1 MTSGHVFV
9 REPVNQVPDLQYKTY
24 FIYLEYRL
32 QLPVLPLYHSFASTA
47 RSSILNTFDQLN
59 HSVDIVP
66 LANILILFLLHHF
79 NAVVQN
85 SVIQFEDVA

>member
-9 REPVNQVPDLQYKTY
+9 REPVNQVPDLQCKTD

-32 QLPVLPLYHSFASTA
+32 QLSVLPLYHSFAFTA

-59 HSVDIVP
+59 YSLDIVS
-66 LANILILFLLHHF
+66 LANILILFF
-79 NAVVQN
+79 IT
-85 SVIQFEDVA
+85 SY